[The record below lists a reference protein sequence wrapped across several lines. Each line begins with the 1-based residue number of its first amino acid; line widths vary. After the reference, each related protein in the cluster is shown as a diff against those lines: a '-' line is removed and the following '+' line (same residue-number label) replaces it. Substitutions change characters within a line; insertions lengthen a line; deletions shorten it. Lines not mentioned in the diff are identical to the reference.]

1 MLMRIDYD
9 KLINKYFVDEKMYMF
24 TKLLFSK
31 NIYVFFTIFEYLI
44 EKIIISCPPD
54 NIYTVYTWDGGG
66 HGGGV
71 GCMHAYVGVRACVRA
86 QHGAVVCTDVCGRVD
101 FLYVYLCVCMCVCVW
116 GGGGGGGGQG
126 GVYNLDIL

>member
-24 TKLLFSK
+24 TKLVFSK

-54 NIYTVYTWDGGG
+54 NIYTVYTWEGEGM
-66 HGGGV
+66 GV
-71 GCMHAYVGVRACVRA
+71 GWGACMHMLVCVHVCVHNMVLWCVPMYVGGLIFCMF
-86 QHGAVVCTDVCGRVD
+86 T
-101 FLYVYLCVCMCVCVW
+101 CVCVCVCVCVW
-116 GGGGGGGGQG
+116 GGGGGGGG
-126 GVYNLDIL
+126 